1 MQGSAFG
8 VENQTA
14 DRFLS
19 GSFPDSVHRMNG
31 FYVLLGLYAAAG
43 TGISI
48 AVMRRN
54 RSQEDYFVGGGT
66 IGWVVSAMTYAATTY
81 SAFMMVGLVGLS
93 YATGVGALV
102 FEMVYLVATVLLLS
116 FYGGRIWDLAR
127 QHDLVSPMELLGLR
141 YGQRSAQLGT
151 IIAGVAL
158 VPYTAVQVI
167 GLAVILEGFG
177 LSFSGGVLFAVI
189 VIGLWAL
196 LGGLRGVAITDALQG
211 VFMLAVAVG
220 ALVWVSGT
228 YGGMEYSTFPNQVW
242 TPAFFVNLT
251 LPWAFFAV
259 TNPQVLQRVFIL
271 RRRQDLPKMIV
282 LFTIFGAIYT
292 VITTMVGFGAKAGT
306 LAGLLPEVAQRD
318 GVIVAVMEQMG
329 AVLALPLAL
338 SIVFASVSTAN
349 SILLTLSSMF
359 TRDVFQRRNSTMAG
373 RLVIVLLTVAVGLFA
388 LTRPSTLVELSVA
401 SSRILL
407 VFLPLLFGVFHVP
420 HAGRSAGLIT
430 LGVGVVAAIALGFLL
445 PAYSSVTT
453 LGVVVLLFGLGTL
466 IDRRSRLSR
475 SG

>member
-1 MQGSAFG
+1 M
-8 VENQTA
+8 N
-14 DRFLS
+14 
-19 GSFPDSVHRMNG
+19 SF
-31 FYVLLGLYAAAG
+31 YILLGLYALAG
-43 TGISI
+43 TGISM

-54 RSQEDYFVGGGT
+54 RSQNDYFVGGGA

-102 FEMVYLVATVLLLS
+102 FELVYLVATVLLLS
-116 FYGGRIWDLAR
+116 VYGGRIWDLAR
-127 QHDLVSPMELLGLR
+127 RNDLVSPMELLGLR
-141 YGQRSAQLGT
+141 YGDRSAQLGT
-151 IIAGVAL
+151 VIAAVAL
-158 VPYTAVQVI
+158 IPYTAVQVI

-177 LSFSGGVLFAVI
+177 MAFSTGVLFAVV

-211 VFMLAVAVG
+211 VFMLAVATAALFWVG
-220 ALVWVSGT
+220 DR
-228 YGGMEYSTFPNQVW
+228 YGGMEFSTFPNQVW

-271 RRRQDLPKMIV
+271 RRREDLSKMII
-282 LFTIFGAIYT
+282 LFTVFGAIYT
-292 VITTMVGFGAKAGT
+292 LITTMVGFGAKAGT

-329 AVLALPLAL
+329 RALAIPLAL

-359 TRDVFQRRNSTMAG
+359 TRDVFRRRDSTMAG
-373 RLVIVLLTVAVGLFA
+373 RMVIVVLTVLVGLFA

-407 VFLPLLFGVFHVP
+407 VFLPLLFGIFHVP
-420 HAGRSAGLIT
+420 AAGRVAGLAT
-430 LGVGVVAAIALGFLL
+430 MGVGVVAAITLGILL
-445 PAYSSVTT
+445 PAHSSVATLAVVIVLFT
-453 LGVVVLLFGLGTL
+453 LGT
-466 IDRRSRLSR
+466 IADRRITR